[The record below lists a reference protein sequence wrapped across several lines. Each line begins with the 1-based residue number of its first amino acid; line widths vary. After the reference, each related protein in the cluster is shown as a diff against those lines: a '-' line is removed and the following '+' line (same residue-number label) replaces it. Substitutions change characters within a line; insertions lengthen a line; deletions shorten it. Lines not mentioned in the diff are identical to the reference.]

1 MKTEGDDDD
10 SGDEGELEKR
20 LMSLDMDMKNL
31 DDFDL
36 KSEGGKSFENDKS
49 KILRKEI
56 IINEDAIKICFS
68 RQRFW

>member
-56 IINEDAIKICFS
+56 IY
-68 RQRFW
+68 